1 MSVYG
6 SALNVTN
13 IEKNDFSLSFLN
25 YDTGIHAM
33 YSGIDWIYTHVE
45 TLYIFDY
52 KIMYFWLLNNIY
64 DESMDFFF
72 FICMVH
78 LSTIL

>member
-33 YSGIDWIYTHVE
+33 YSGID
-45 TLYIFDY
+45 
-52 KIMYFWLLNNIY
+52 
-64 DESMDFFF
+64 
-72 FICMVH
+72 
-78 LSTIL
+78 